1 MKNAH
6 YYLQRCLALAKQ
18 AAEKGNSSVGAVVV
32 KDDEIISEAEEAVKT
47 KNDISC
53 HAEMEAIRQA
63 VKILNT
69 NDLSACILYST
80 HEPCVMCS
88 YAIRFYKIREVIYL
102 NQSKYL
108 GGVSSSMPL
117 LITTEVPPSWSKP
130 PIINHLRE
138 EG

>member
-1 MKNAH
+1 MKNAR

-32 KDDEIISEAEEAVKT
+32 KDAEIISEAEEAVKT
-47 KNDISC
+47 KKDISC

-88 YAIRFYKIREVIYL
+88 YAIRFYKISEVIYL

-117 LITTEVPPSWSKP
+117 LITTEVPPGWNKP

-138 EG
+138 EN